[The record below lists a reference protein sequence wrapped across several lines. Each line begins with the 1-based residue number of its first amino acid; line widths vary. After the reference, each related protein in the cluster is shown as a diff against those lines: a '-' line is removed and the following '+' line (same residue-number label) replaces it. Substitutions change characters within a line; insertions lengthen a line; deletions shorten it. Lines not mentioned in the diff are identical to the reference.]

1 MRRSIFYHKGDSRS
15 PRSASKAVN
24 QSIKEA
30 TASKEALV
38 KDELQKQR
46 MKQKTEWEGRCK
58 KHEEMHNLNNKQQ
71 EYEDMCKK
79 AKEDAKI
86 AATGFV
92 CERV

>member
-1 MRRSIFYHKGDSRS
+1 
-15 PRSASKAVN
+15 VN
-24 QSIKEA
+24 QSIKVA

-46 MKQKTEWEGRCK
+46 MKQKAEWEERCK

-79 AKEDAKI
+79 AKEVANI
-86 AATGFV
+86 AAAGFCV
-92 CERV
+92 